1 MDDVRDTRVESN
13 LPFLAVVRIL
23 GIVVALFSLT
33 MLLPLGFA
41 FFGNDAALFAYD
53 EAILITAVSG
63 TNTTSCARIGRGTG
77 SVRTTM
83 SQKSRS

>member
-1 MDDVRDTRVESN
+1 MESN

-41 FFGNDAALFAYD
+41 FFNNDPALFAYD
-53 EAILITAVSG
+53 ESILITAVSG
-63 TNTTSCARIGRGTG
+63 IVITG
-77 SVRTTM
+77 LTWWRS
-83 SQKSRS
+83 SGWCFQSSRPFRFTDIFPT

>member
-1 MDDVRDTRVESN
+1 MDDVRDARVESN

-23 GIVVALFSLT
+23 GIAVALFSLT

-63 TNTTSCARIGRGTG
+63 IVITGLTWWHRRELYSRDPRGL
-77 SVRTTM
+77 V
-83 SQKSRS
+83 